1 MIGTLT
7 IKEIPREYNN
17 YQVPQR
23 HIHPE
28 YNATIA
34 EICYRRAI
42 KFISDNQNTDDT
54 YVKQQIAV
62 LEYLLFRFMNNSTR
76 RYISTQEIRTQ
87 LQRLGY
93 EKLNNQ
99 AFRNKI
105 IASLRDAGV
114 IISSSSHGYKI
125 PSTESELYDFVNHGK
140 SIILPMLSRL
150 KLCNDAIRL
159 GTDGAIN
166 LFERAEYHE
175 LARLIQSADEND

>member
-1 MIGTLT
+1 MIKLASTKPTRIITSHYLVIGTLT

-42 KFISDNQNTDDT
+42 KFISYNQNTYDT

-76 RYISTQEIRTQ
+76 RYISTQEIRTSYKG
-87 LQRLGY
+87 LVM
-93 EKLNNQ
+93 
-99 AFRNKI
+99 RN
-105 IASLRDAGV
+105 
-114 IISSSSHGYKI
+114 
-125 PSTESELYDFVNHGK
+125 
-140 SIILPMLSRL
+140 SIIRHLE
-150 KLCNDAIRL
+150 IRL
-159 GTDGAIN
+159 LHLYVMQVLSYLVARMAIKYHQQN
-166 LFERAEYHE
+166 LSCM
-175 LARLIQSADEND
+175 IS